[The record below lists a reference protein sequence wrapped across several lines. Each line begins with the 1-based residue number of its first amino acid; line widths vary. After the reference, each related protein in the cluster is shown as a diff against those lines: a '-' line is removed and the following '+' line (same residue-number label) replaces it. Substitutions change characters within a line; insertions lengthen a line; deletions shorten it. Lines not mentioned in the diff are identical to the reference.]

1 MGGEGS
7 DETHVTEQA
16 SPGGAGQGQGPG
28 PKGGLAA
35 ELSSLKKFKG
45 RVDDLLRTL
54 DESEGAPG
62 KVADTALTQTHL
74 GEGFHAAETLFGLYY
89 DVHADLVTLAQLLND
104 QIQALSSAVLDA
116 HSGYAHTDAEERE
129 KLWAI
134 HERMQR
140 QYDPKLDPEAEPTK
154 AQPQRQPQPHASRT
168 GARTDLR
175 GSDGS
180 SGRSHF

>member
-1 MGGEGS
+1 M
-7 DETHVTEQA
+7 TEQYG
-16 SPGGAGQGQGPG
+16 SPGGAGGQGGQGQDQGPQ
-28 PKGGLAA
+28 GGLAA

-54 DESEGAPG
+54 DESDGSPG

-74 GEGFHAAETLFGLYY
+74 GKGFHAAEALFGVYR
-89 DVHADLVTLAQLLND
+89 DVHNDLVTLAQLLND

-116 HSGYAHTDAEERE
+116 HSGYANTDAEERE

-140 QYDPKLDPEAEPTK
+140 QYDPKLDPDVDPAK
-154 AQPQRQPQPHASRT
+154 PHTSRM

-175 GSDGS
+175 GNSGS
-180 SGRSHF
+180 GNPTHF